1 MSRTSRDQHE
11 DLAVCSEPVE
21 VEEGEPVVICQQNAG
36 PGNQV
41 GAGEFKRG
49 AVGRTPE
56 QAREEQ
62 DQLEADAPTDA
73 HDQGELVS
81 YAEQEQL
88 PQLGG
93 PEEAEAQRREADHV
107 QTKRAGE
114 GDPLSGSGGEMHERS
129 RRHRTAPG

>member
-1 MSRTSRDQHE
+1 MARTSPDQHK
-11 DLAVCSEPVE
+11 DPAVCSEPLE
-21 VEEGEPVVICQQNAG
+21 VEDGRPVVICQQNAG

-49 AVGRTPE
+49 NVGRTAE
-56 QAREEQ
+56 QAHDEQ
-62 DQLEADAPTDA
+62 DQLEADAPIDA
-73 HDQGELVS
+73 PADRGELVS

-107 QTKRAGE
+107 ENERAGG
-114 GDPLSGSGGEMHERS
+114 GDPLSGSGTRVHQRS
-129 RRHRTAPG
+129 RRRRTG

>member
-1 MSRTSRDQHE
+1 MLRASHDQHQ
-11 DLAVCSEPVE
+11 DPSVCSEPVE
-21 VEEGEPVVICQQNAG
+21 VEDGEPVVICQQNAG

-49 AVGRTPE
+49 SVGRTAE
-56 QAREEQ
+56 QARDEQ

-73 HDQGELVS
+73 HDQGEFVS

-107 QTKRAGE
+107 QNERAGE
-114 GDPLSGSGGEMHERS
+114 GDPLSGSGGEVHERS
-129 RRHRTAPG
+129 RRHRSAPG